1 MVRKILYAHLF
12 VLLLFVVN
20 ILIAAFTGYNLNS
33 YILLAIC
40 TGYYLTLLSGF
51 LYVRTIDRTLKEK
64 LGYGINYVLS
74 LAGIFLTE
82 LLIICIT
89 ALYIFIVLLFK
100 INAPV
105 KATGQGYEIR
115 SEPSLEW
122 PPRYVLYQGNFMAE
136 KSIGDI
142 RANEEDFEI
151 TGNISSVNIKADAVY
166 VSISGK
172 GKDTVLSFGRY

>member
-1 MVRKILYAHLF
+1 MPVRKILYAHLF

-33 YILLAIC
+33 YILLGIC
-40 TGYYLTLLSGF
+40 AGYYLTLLTGF
-51 LYVRTIDRTLKEK
+51 LYVRSIDRALKDK
-64 LGYGINYVLS
+64 TGYGINYVIS

-89 ALYIFIVLLFK
+89 ALYIFVVLLFK

-105 KATGQGYEIR
+105 SARGHGYEIR
-115 SEPSLEW
+115 SEPSFEW
-122 PPRYVLYQGNFMAE
+122 PPRYVLYKGNMMAE
-136 KSIGDI
+136 KNLGDI
-142 RANEEDFEI
+142 HANEEDFEI
-151 TGNISSVNIKADAVY
+151 NGSISAVNIKADTVY

-172 GKDTVLSFGRY
+172 GKDTVLSFKR